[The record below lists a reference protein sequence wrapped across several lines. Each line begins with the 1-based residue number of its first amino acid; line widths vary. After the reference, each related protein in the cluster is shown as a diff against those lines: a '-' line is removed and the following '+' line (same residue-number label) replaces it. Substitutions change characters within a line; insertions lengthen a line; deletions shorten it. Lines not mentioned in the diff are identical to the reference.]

1 MLKAY
6 RTADEK
12 HLLADL
18 IEKAESQGYLTTED
32 IMEAFSEND
41 GPDQMDEMFAMLH
54 NAGVEVYDEKGDLPE
69 ESHFDDLYEES
80 SSFIGD
86 LSFYLPIFS
95 SLLIKD
101 FYNFK
106 SLRSSSFD
114 LSFFFSKH
122 KFEEIILF

>member
-1 MLKAY
+1 
-6 RTADEK
+6 
-12 HLLADL
+12 LLSNAKKFHRSLYFYSDDFNVNNIDTSSSNIFAKKKDIQDIESDFLNFSKL
-18 IEKAESQGYLTTED
+18 ISSMIY
-32 IMEAFSEND
+32 
-41 GPDQMDEMFAMLH
+41 
-54 NAGVEVYDEKGDLPE
+54 
-69 ESHFDDLYEES
+69 FDDLYEES